1 MFINCLLQG
10 KEKIAKAMAKSL
22 SSNDDSDFEM
32 IESDNSDFC

>member
-22 SSNDDSDFEM
+22 SSIMMCNEM
-32 IESDNSDFC
+32 IDSDNSDFC